1 MKFNFSNVFSKPI
14 PIEFRDYVLTTI
26 KLIGNLDKEIEI
38 EELLE
43 LLISHDIPKK
53 EAKEI
58 TIFLPIAFCRKMLYQ
73 VKWLPYY
80 VDFYSENKKIRK
92 PFSKNIRYRIIDEVT
107 STYFDVNPNSKIILK
122 IASLSAEFNV
132 INNLLTKNPNA
143 NLEEIKLTPTYIVR

>member
-1 MKFNFSNVFSKPI
+1 MKFYFNNVFSKPI

-53 EAKEI
+53 EAHEI
-58 TIFLPIAFCRKMLYQ
+58 TIFLPIAFCRKILYQ
-73 VKWLPYY
+73 VNWLPYY
-80 VDFYSENKKIRK
+80 FNFYSENKKVRK
-92 PFSKNIRYRIIDEVT
+92 TFSKNKRYRIIDEVT
-107 STYFDVNPNSKIILK
+107 STYFDVSTNSNVILK
-122 IASLSAEFNV
+122 IASLSTEFNV
-132 INNLLTKNPNA
+132 INNLLIKNPDA